1 MTGPVL
7 TAGNHVGGGPW
18 RSPAVDAAMREA
30 YPQVEN
36 VGRNLWLHL
45 PAN

>member
-1 MTGPVL
+1 ML
-7 TAGNHVGGGPW
+7 TVDDHVGGSGW

-30 YPQVEN
+30 YPRVEN

-45 PAN
+45 PAD